1 MRFHSK
7 NSAFIALLSLFT
19 LLPFNLSGQ
28 SADFQVVPLPK
39 VLTPT
44 SGGNFQLDK
53 NTLISYSKE
62 DKATR
67 RNAEYLA
74 QYIEKLTGM
83 KLTVTNLPAQ
93 KHCIPPHPSRSL
105 SHPLQQRNHLVRR
118 SFSRRT
124 LLCRT
129 DFPQSTSCRHYPIDD
144 HSLG

>member
-93 KHCIPPHPSRSL
+93 KHCIRLTTSYHHTHPEAYRIRSNSEIIWLDGASPAGL
-105 SHPLQQRNHLVRR
+105 SMPYRLSAKHFL
-118 SFSRRT
+118 
-124 LLCRT
+124 
-129 DFPQSTSCRHYPIDD
+129 
-144 HSLG
+144 